1 MPLPTREELG
11 RRLTWQEMDDVIVRV
26 NENTETIDEH
36 TDALTSVDL
45 RLDTAESDIDALQ
58 VLAAF
63 GGGRAPIARGGSNAL
78 FDLGAITSGGSYT
91 SAGASVANTYY
102 TPFSVPRALSLS
114 HLYCNVTTAASRSAY
129 IAIYSNKTVGGED
142 QPDARLAVL
151 TASLSATGYAGG
163 ALGAPLAL
171 DPGRLYWRALSVINT
186 GSGSVQV
193 SYTPASVLAHALGFP
208 ASAFGNPY
216 LRRVAS
222 ETAPATAGSTTLETT
237 VPPAIFA
244 RFS

>member
-1 MPLPTREELG
+1 MAIPTRGESEDPLD
-11 RRLTWQEMDDVIVRV
+11 W
-26 NENTETIDEH
+26 TIGDQWIIEH
-36 TDALTSVDL
+36 NDL
-45 RLDTAESDIDALQ
+45 MERMASAEGDIGTVSSGLVAANGDISALQ
-58 VLAAF
+58 GMLANA
-63 GGGRAPIARGGSNAL
+63 GGRTPIARGGGNAV
-78 FDLGAITSGGSYT
+78 FDLGAITAGGTYTSGGVNVGS
-91 SAGASVANTYY
+91 TYY
-102 TPFSVPRALSLS
+102 MPFSVPRALSLS
-114 HLYCNVTTAASRSAY
+114 HLYCNVTTGASRSAY
-129 IAIYSNKTVGGED
+129 LAIYSNKTVSGED
-142 QPDARLAVL
+142 LPDSRLAVL

-163 ALGAPLAL
+163 ALGTPLAL
-171 DPGRLYWRALSVINT
+171 DPGRLYWRAISVINT

-193 SYTPASVLAHALGFP
+193 SYTPASVLALALGFS